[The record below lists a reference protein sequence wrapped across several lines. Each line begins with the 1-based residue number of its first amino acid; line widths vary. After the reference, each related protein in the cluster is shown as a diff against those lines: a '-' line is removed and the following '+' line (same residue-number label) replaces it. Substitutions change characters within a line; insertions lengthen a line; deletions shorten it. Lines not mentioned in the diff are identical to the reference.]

1 MSQEQQQKDPSRSVP
16 ADLDPFAIAA
26 GMLRNDIPLLLP
38 MLGVLALS
46 AIAQTLSSPASFVE
60 IGGVVLLDRVLQLV
74 VISAI
79 VLRWRRKLEHIK
91 GSLSNPFL
99 AALRIVVAGLVVW
112 GSLTLPMV
120 GASFVSLS
128 WASPLCIFLFFCAV
142 FWSFRFYFYFAT
154 FGLLGGTLRDAFS
167 AATALGRREPLA
179 AVRSLIAPVAVTA
192 LVVGILWYPSPDGRS
207 LFWATAASAAEGI
220 FWVLSTYTGLA
231 FALSLIDES
240 VWRAAGLDPY
250 RQQRLRTLEAQ
261 GRASRFN
268 WLSTKS
274 GMKIFVVALCVI
286 IGDLVQGFTMDPAAR
301 IAVESYQV
309 RDRGIS
315 VVLDLSDPT
324 YKFRGFNPY
333 AFSLATQTGMEVI
346 SARIDKVSLAP
357 DGEFLRGSFPSQS
370 GSVKLY
376 LDFKSHK
383 TDEALR
389 GMDNLYLWYNLKAVA
404 PLRPAQ
410 GTPSPPSSAAEG
422 AHKQEADSAS

>member
-1 MSQEQQQKDPSRSVP
+1 
-16 ADLDPFAIAA
+16 
-26 GMLRNDIPLLLP
+26 
-38 MLGVLALS
+38 
-46 AIAQTLSSPASFVE
+46 
-60 IGGVVLLDRVLQLV
+60 
-74 VISAI
+74 
-79 VLRWRRKLEHIK
+79 
-91 GSLSNPFL
+91 
-99 AALRIVVAGLVVW
+99 
-112 GSLTLPMV
+112 
-120 GASFVSLS
+120 
-128 WASPLCIFLFFCAV
+128 
-142 FWSFRFYFYFAT
+142 
-154 FGLLGGTLRDAFS
+154 
-167 AATALGRREPLA
+167 
-179 AVRSLIAPVAVTA
+179 VAVTA

-231 FALSLIDES
+231 FALSRIDES

-268 WLSTKS
+268 WLSTSS
-274 GMKIFVVALCVI
+274 GVKIFVVALCVI
-286 IGDLVQGFTMDPAAR
+286 IGDLVQGFTMEPAAR
-301 IAVESYQV
+301 VTVESYQV

-315 VVLDLSDPT
+315 VVLDLSDPI

-357 DGEFLRGSFPSQS
+357 DGEFLRGSFPSQA
-370 GSVKLY
+370 GPVKLY

-404 PLRPAQ
+404 PLRPAE
-410 GTPSPPSSAAEG
+410 GTLSPGSSAVEGGHERGAE
-422 AHKQEADSAS
+422 SAS